1 MLFGGS
7 DAPCAN
13 AYLMSIGKLGV
24 EENKKEGTTSHFNQQ
39 VYLYKIIQFLLGYY
53 MVRHFL
59 IPSLGA
65 VLMNTGT
72 VPVVSVVKGLKQASQ
87 CKKAARTAQVVLSH
101 KYRAFHYR
109 DRHIYL

>member
-39 VYLYKIIQFLLGYY
+39 V
-53 MVRHFL
+53 
-59 IPSLGA
+59 
-65 VLMNTGT
+65 
-72 VPVVSVVKGLKQASQ
+72 
-87 CKKAARTAQVVLSH
+87 
-101 KYRAFHYR
+101 
-109 DRHIYL
+109 